1 MEQRGKQMADT
12 KYKRKACTRV
22 RISGI
27 SGYVRKAGSRGC
39 RFAFQA
45 VQNHHEPSAIAGRAA
60 YSVMPRSSAHLSSS
74 SIAGLRFSA
83 SQLMEKSKV
92 SGV

>member
-1 MEQRGKQMADT
+1 MEQRGKQAADT
-12 KYKRKACTRV
+12 KYKRKANARV
-22 RISGI
+22 RIPGI
-27 SGYVRKAGSRGC
+27 SRYVRTAGSRGC

-45 VQNHHEPSAIAGRAA
+45 VQKHHDPSAIASRAA

-83 SQLMEKSKV
+83 SQLMEKSRV